1 MEDLFG
7 HVPQKGDLFRQPMA
21 ISAPIPN
28 TPGIIRAKMLA
39 VLTEARAA
47 TTVPWD
53 ARELRAHTAM
63 FPYWAEWLDQS
74 EGEQLMLD
82 FKTELDRLAAPT
94 EQMGP
99 NWQKLWGL
107 AA

>member
-1 MEDLFG
+1 MDDLFG
-7 HVPQKGDLFRQPMA
+7 HVPQKGDLFRQPAA
-21 ISAPIPN
+21 ISAPIQL
-28 TPGIIRAKMLA
+28 TPDIIRARMLA
-39 VLTEARAA
+39 VLAEARAA
-47 TTVPWD
+47 TALPWD
-53 ARELRAHTAM
+53 ARELRANTAM
-63 FPYWAEWLDQS
+63 FPYWAEWLDKS